1 MSDSKNIEHDKLV
14 SAAQQQNI
22 FKFRERHS
30 QSASYIDAQL
40 CTEMAMICIIFT
52 QILSLLRTE
61 VGLYSCIS
69 RSLIP
74 FRSMIYRRHKEIT
87 PPPPPPHLI
96 IKTQRYMDRYITFS
110 RMFDR
115 IFKIPEIS

>member
-40 CTEMAMICIIFT
+40 CTEMPMICIIFT

-61 VGLYSCIS
+61 VGLYSFNSFPFDDIS
-69 RSLIP
+69 AI
-74 FRSMIYRRHKEIT
+74 KEINT
-87 PPPPPPHLI
+87 PPHLI